1 MKFHSGQQFKQLF
14 IGAFI
19 VSTSAFGAA
28 HVQAAFEYQSDQGHT
43 EIMFG
48 WNHAGVS
55 MQHGEF
61 TKADCTLIL
70 DMENIENS
78 TINVIIDVASVS
90 TGVAALDTHLK
101 SASYFDVEKFPTATF
116 ESTGV
121 RKTGDLTA
129 DVTGNLTIRGVS
141 KTVTLKTTLMHNGSH
156 PTGKYIDHYK
166 GSWVGFSAETEIRH
180 LEFGVGAYPSGTSD
194 KIRVQIST
202 EMKYQQK

>member
-1 MKFHSGQQFKQLF
+1 MTLLSGRRVRQFIL
-14 IGAFI
+14 GAFI
-19 VSTSAFGAA
+19 VLISVLMAGRAR
-28 HVQAAFEYQSDQGHT
+28 AAFEYQSDPGHT

-55 MQHGEF
+55 TQHGEF

-70 DMENIENS
+70 DMEDIEKS
-78 TINVIIDVASVS
+78 TIKVIIDAASIS

-101 SASYFDVEKFPTATF
+101 SSSYFKVEEFPTATF
-116 ESTGV
+116 ESTEV
-121 RKTGDLTA
+121 RKTGDMTA
-129 DVTGNLTIRGVS
+129 DVTGTLTIRGVS
-141 KTVTLKTTLMHNGSH
+141 KSVTLKTKLTHNGSH

-166 GSWVGFSAETEIRH
+166 GSWVGFFAEAVIKH
-180 LEFGVGAYPSGTSD
+180 LDFGVGAYPSGTSD